1 MWNPLSLITGMFST
15 GAEVYKV
22 KVENRRKIVEAKH
35 DLKLAKIHAETGR
48 VNKVIEATTNW
59 DMEAM
64 RQSQFSWKDE
74 ALMIILF
81 APFVGAFIPG
91 LQKYIKSGF
100 ETIAELPLWYQLS
113 LVGIIAASFGL
124 RWLFQGKVDKL
135 KSAELGGNL

>member
-1 MWNPLSLITGMFST
+1 MWNPLSLITSLFST
-15 GAEVYKV
+15 GADVYKV
-22 KVENRRKIVEAKH
+22 KVENKRKIVEAKQE
-35 DLKLAKIHAETGR
+35 LALAKIHAEVGR

-74 ALMIILF
+74 ALMVILF

-91 LQKYIKSGF
+91 LQDYIKIGF
-100 ETIAELPLWYQLS
+100 ATVADLPVWYQLS

-124 RWLFQGKVDKL
+124 RWLFQGKMDKL
-135 KSAELGGNL
+135 INVKGNL

>member
-1 MWNPLSLITGMFST
+1 MAFPLFSLIAGLFST
-15 GAEVYKV
+15 GADVHKTH
-22 KVENRRKIVEAKH
+22 VENKRKIVEAKQE
-35 DLKLAKIHAETGR
+35 LKLAKITSETAR

-81 APFVGAFIPG
+81 LPFIAAFIPL
-91 LQKYIKSGF
+91 LQPYIKGGF
-100 ETIAELPLWYQLS
+100 AIIKDLPLWYQLS

-124 RWLFQGKVDKL
+124 RWLFQGKVNKMKD
-135 KSAELGGNL
+135 LGGNL